1 MAAKIIKFS
10 NRKKVI
16 GCNRVNSYLA
26 DDYYIMISELAE
38 LTDKS
43 EKTILRDIDK
53 GILRADKINGDL
65 LIPMDMADAY
75 IEKSL
80 DRQLLYLRIFAVCA
94 CVVILI
100 TAIWGVLIFNA

>member
-10 NRKKVI
+10 KRKKAS
-16 GCNRVNSYLA
+16 GSDRNSRYWA

-43 EKTILRDIDK
+43 EMTILRDIDK

-100 TAIWGVLIFNA
+100 TAMWGVLIFNA